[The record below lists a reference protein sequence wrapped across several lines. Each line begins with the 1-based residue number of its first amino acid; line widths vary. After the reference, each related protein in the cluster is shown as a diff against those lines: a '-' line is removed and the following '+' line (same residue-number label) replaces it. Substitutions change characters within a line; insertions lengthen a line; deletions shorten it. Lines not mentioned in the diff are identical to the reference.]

1 MKDFPMF
8 NKLFFVLCSSL
19 IIAVSSPSA
28 AEEPTYHTIQG
39 SEGEYEIF
47 GTNQEAL
54 SIKKTLSNKKTERL
68 QKQIRTAMR
77 FRDMLS
83 KTTQKRRSLAHDR
96 YHEMFARRI
105 AMYREEIK
113 AEEKKITAPLG
124 AKREK
129 KYKAAKIK
137 AKLIEDAKRARL
149 AKIAADKVIE
159 NARLAIIAEQK
170 KLEGERLAKIAAAK
184 KKEDARIALV
194 MEEYRKQ
201 QLEKKISSVLKIIAG
216 VEGPKDPNK
225 ITSITKDGLVRTIYC
240 NPGPCTPGSV
250 KLHEYITGIDMG
262 VDVNTL
268 AKRIKT
274 NAAQKKRQDNTNE
287 NNAKTAEDMA
297 SLGNVSVDT
306 LFEQSEADLDKTN
319 DTKFARATSIS
330 IAQRI
335 KNREAYTDYVRSAA
349 ENEAYCLYEGGC

>member
-39 SEGEYEIF
+39 SGGEYEVF
-47 GTNQEAL
+47 GTKQEAL
-54 SIKKTLSNKKTERL
+54 RMKKSLSNNKTKRL
-68 QKQIRTAMR
+68 QEYIETWERYRKQFVPKRAERT
-77 FRDMLS
+77 FS
-83 KTTQKRRSLAHDR
+83 DR
-96 YHEMFARRI
+96 TVYLDAFARRI
-105 AMYREEIK
+105 VYFRNQIK
-113 AEEKKITAPLG
+113 AEERKITAPLG
-124 AKREK
+124 AKRERQYKLK
-129 KYKAAKIK
+129 K
-137 AKLIEDAKRARL
+137 AR
-149 AKIAADKVIE
+149 E
-159 NARLAIIAEQK
+159 NE
-170 KLEGERLAKIAAAK
+170 AAAK
-184 KKEDARIALV
+184 KKREEEEARIKEAI
-194 MEEYRKQ
+194 RKQ

-216 VEGPKDPNK
+216 IKNPKDANK

-268 AKRIKT
+268 AKRIEAI
-274 NAAQKKRQDNTNE
+274 AAQRKRQDNTNE
-287 NNAKTAEDMA
+287 NNAKTIEDTA
-297 SLGNVSVDT
+297 SIGNVSVDT

-319 DTKFARATSIS
+319 DTSFARAQSIPLG
-330 IAQRI
+330 QRI
-335 KNREAYTDYVRSAA
+335 RNREAHTDYIRSKD

>member
-19 IIAVSSPSA
+19 LIAVSSPSA

-39 SEGEYEIF
+39 SGGEYEVF
-47 GTNQEAL
+47 GTKQEAL
-54 SIKKTLSNKKTERL
+54 RMKKTLSNNKTKRL
-68 QKQIRTAMR
+68 QEYIKTAER
-77 FRDMLS
+77 FRDRFVAKRAMR
-83 KTTQKRRSLAHDR
+83 TTSRNVYHDV
-96 YHEMFARRI
+96 FARRI
-105 AMYREEIK
+105 VYFRNQIQ
-113 AEEKKITAPLG
+113 AEERKITAPLG
-124 AKREK
+124 AKRERQ
-129 KYKAAKIK
+129 YKLRK
-137 AKLIEDAKRARL
+137 AR
-149 AKIAADKVIE
+149 E
-159 NARLAIIAEQK
+159 NE
-170 KLEGERLAKIAAAK
+170 AAAK
-184 KKEDARIALV
+184 QKREEEEARIKEAI
-194 MEEYRKQ
+194 RKQ

-216 VEGPKDPNK
+216 IKNPKDANK

-262 VDVNTL
+262 VDVRTL
-268 AKRIKT
+268 ARRIKT

-319 DTKFARATSIS
+319 DTSFARAQSIPL
-330 IAQRI
+330 AQRI